1 MFNKCCELLAKEKI
15 KIAFFESASAGYLA
29 YRFSLSPYSGDIL
42 IGSLVSYD
50 LRVKENTLHISEE
63 LIEKYTAE
71 SMQVTVEMINKGKEL
86 LHADLYVACTGLLKK
101 GGSETPEK
109 PVGTF
114 FYSIYYKNNFYNFRR
129 VLRVLLFK
137 TKKVDL
143 LCYSR
148 YKTYYIRR
156 QKALILY
163 KS

>member
-101 GGSETPEK
+101 GGPETPEK

-129 VLRVLLFK
+129 VLRGPAFLKLRK
-137 TKKVDL
+137 L
-143 LCYSR
+143 I
-148 YKTYYIRR
+148 YYVTQDIKLIILEDKRR
-156 QKALILY
+156 
-163 KS
+163 

>member
-1 MFNKCCELLAKEKI
+1 M
-15 KIAFFESASAGYLA
+15 
-29 YRFSLSPYSGDIL
+29 
-42 IGSLVSYD
+42 SYD

-109 PVGTF
+109 PVG
-114 FYSIYYKNNFYNFRR
+114 NFTQYIIKIIFIILGR
-129 VLRVLLFK
+129 LRSCLFK

-148 YKTYYIRR
+148 YKT
-156 QKALILY
+156 LLY
-163 KS
+163 

>member
-1 MFNKCCELLAKEKI
+1 MFNKCCELLAKEKL
-15 KIAFFESASAGYLA
+15 KLHFFESASAGYLA

-101 GGSETPEK
+101 AALK
-109 PVGTF
+109 HQ
-114 FYSIYYKNNFYNFRR
+114 KN
-129 VLRVLLFK
+129 L
-137 TKKVDL
+137 
-143 LCYSR
+143 
-148 YKTYYIRR
+148 
-156 QKALILY
+156 
-163 KS
+163 

>member
-1 MFNKCCELLAKEKI
+1 M
-15 KIAFFESASAGYLA
+15 
-29 YRFSLSPYSGDIL
+29 
-42 IGSLVSYD
+42 SYD

-129 VLRVLLFK
+129 VLRGLPF
-137 TKKVDL
+137 
-143 LCYSR
+143 
-148 YKTYYIRR
+148 
-156 QKALILY
+156 
-163 KS
+163 